1 MLQKIKRL
9 ILDGITGI
17 LLSRGAFF
25 KKSIALGVF
34 CSMGYNP
41 IDRAVSFTLNDGNE

>member
-9 ILDGITGI
+9 IFDGITGI

-34 CSMGYNP
+34 CSIDYNP
-41 IDRAVSFTLNDGNE
+41 IDREVSLTLNEGNE

>member
-25 KKSIALGVF
+25 NKSIALGVF

-41 IDRAVSFTLNDGNE
+41 IDREISFTLNEGNE

>member
-9 ILDGITGI
+9 SLDGINGI

-25 KKSIALGVF
+25 KKSIALGAF
-34 CSMGYNP
+34 CSMGYNS
-41 IDRAVSFTLNDGNE
+41 IDRAVGFTLNERNE